1 MVREKG
7 SGLLQRRF
15 NVKYNLR
22 LGADSLLSTEARD
35 GAARLGDMKSGERK
49 LDFPAILWI
58 ESELAASEEHFQPT
72 LSNES
77 STRAT
82 ILTTT
87 SFESAVPPAA
97 SGQMVFK
104 RELIAMP
111 SMSSGQVRLHDLAGA
126 VAVFHGAYALAKNPK
141 RLAPMLAKARREA
154 GYGRL
159 LYAPGLGEPAHL
171 ALLAYAGVDLFDSV
185 GLSFAAAQGK
195 YLTTDGTFR
204 ASELKAAMC
213 ACPACHG
220 EAPNQFTEEE
230 LRRHNQ
236 YAALNELGMIRN
248 AIRLGRLRELVE
260 ARVRAHPELT
270 ALLRRIDQEPSH
282 IEERAP
288 ITRRQ
293 KMFANTKESL
303 QRVEV
308 ARFRQRVLERYR
320 PDATAPVLVLFPCS
334 HRKPYSRSRTHRSFS
349 QAIFD
354 ANASGIVHEVIV
366 TSPLGIVP
374 RELET
379 TYPAAHYDVPV
390 TGEWDDEEA
399 QMIRGLVSSL
409 LSKRHYPHVVS
420 HLPKHT
426 YEIVR
431 DLLPATTIV
440 TCLTEDATKGPEIA
454 RLRATLADLT
464 KQVRRPMH
472 QKFTELLHGLA
483 SYQFGEKAAGLLME
497 GTNTHGR
504 WPVVKLQAGKL
515 QLGMLPPDRGLL
527 SLTMDGARRI
537 LGAGVY
543 QVEIEDF
550 PITGSIF
557 AVGVKNA
564 DPQIRVGD
572 EVIVV
577 CKGDVRAVGVATM
590 TGPEMVELKRGES
603 VKVRHHA

>member
-1 MVREKG
+1 
-7 SGLLQRRF
+7 
-15 NVKYNLR
+15 
-22 LGADSLLSTEARD
+22 LLSTDARD
-35 GAARLGDMKSGERK
+35 GAARTGSTTIGERT
-49 LDFPAILWI
+49 LEFPAILWI
-58 ESELAASEEHFQPT
+58 ESELGSQEAHFQPT
-72 LSNES
+72 LSNGK
-77 STRAT
+77 STNAA
-82 ILTTT
+82 ILATT
-87 SFESAVPPAA
+87 SFESPAPTG
-97 SGQMVFK
+97 SGTQLVFK
-104 RELIAMP
+104 RELLPMA
-111 SMSSGQVRLHDLAGA
+111 SMGSGRVRLHDLAGT
-126 VAVFHGAYALAKNPK
+126 VALFHGAYSLQKNPK
-141 RLAPMLAKARREA
+141 RLAPMLAKARQEA
-154 GYGRL
+154 GYARL
-159 LYAPGLGEPAHL
+159 LYAPGLGEPSHL

-185 GLSFAAAQGK
+185 PLSLAAAQGF

-204 ASELKAAMC
+204 ASELKTAQC
-213 ACPACHG
+213 SCPACHG
-220 EAPNQFTEEE
+220 EAPQQFTEEE

-236 YAALNELGMIRN
+236 YAAANELGVIRN

-270 ALLRRIDQEPSH
+270 ALLRRLDAAAAH

-293 KMFANTKESL
+293 KMYANTKESL

-308 ARFRQRVLERYR
+308 ARFRQRVLERYQ

-334 HRKPYSRSRTHRSFS
+334 HRKPYSRSRTHRTFS

-354 ANASGIVHEVIV
+354 TNSSGIVHEVIV

-390 TGEWDDEEA
+390 TGEWDEEEGT
-399 QMIRGLVSSL
+399 MIRKLVGNL
-409 LSKRHYPHVVS
+409 LEKRQYPHVVS

-426 YEIVR
+426 YELVKGI
-431 DLLPATTIV
+431 LPANTIV
-440 TCLTEDATKGPEIA
+440 TCLGEDATKAPEIA
-454 RLRATLADLT
+454 RLRAALHDLT
-464 KQVRRPMH
+464 KQVRRPQH
-472 QKFTELLHGLA
+472 QKFVELMRGLA
-483 SYQFGEKAAGLLME
+483 SYQFGAKAAALLLE

-504 WPVVKLQAGKL
+504 WPIVKLQAGRL

-537 LGAGVY
+537 LPAGVY

-590 TGPEMVELKRGES
+590 TGQEMVELKRGES

>member
-1 MVREKG
+1 
-7 SGLLQRRF
+7 
-15 NVKYNLR
+15 
-22 LGADSLLSTEARD
+22 LLSTDARD
-35 GAARLGDMKSGERK
+35 GAARTGQTLIGERK
-49 LDFPAILWI
+49 LEFPSILWI
-58 ESELAASEEHFQPT
+58 ESELRPTESHFEPT
-72 LSNES
+72 LTNERS
-77 STRAT
+77 PKAAIVS
-82 ILTTT
+82 TT
-87 SFESAVPPAA
+87 SFTAPAPEPA
-97 SGQMVFK
+97 GGQLVFE
-104 RELIAMP
+104 RELLAMP
-111 SMSSGQVRLHDLAGA
+111 SMSQGRVRLHDLAGT
-126 VAVFHGAYALAKNPK
+126 VAVFHGAYSLQKNPK

-154 GYGRL
+154 GFARL

-185 GLSFAAAQGK
+185 ALSFAAAQGQ

-204 ASELKAAMC
+204 ASELKAPLC
-213 ACPACHG
+213 SCPACHG
-220 EAPNQFTEEE
+220 EAPERFTEEE

-236 YAALNELGMIRN
+236 YAALNELGMVRN

-270 ALLRRIDQEPSH
+270 ALLRRVDADASF

-303 QRVEV
+303 RRVEV
-308 ARFRQRVLERYR
+308 ARFRERVLERYR

-354 ANASGIVHEVIV
+354 ANAAGIVHEVIV

-390 TGEWDDEEA
+390 TGEWDEEEGR
-399 QMIRGLVSSL
+399 MIRELLASL
-409 LSKRHYPHVVS
+409 LSKRQYPHVVS

-426 YEIVR
+426 YDLVKE
-431 DLLPATTIV
+431 LLPASTIV
-440 TCLTEDATKGPEIA
+440 TCMGEDATKPVEIT
-454 RLRATLADLT
+454 RLRNALGELT
-464 KQVRRPMH
+464 KTVRRPMN
-472 QKFTELLHGLA
+472 QKFTELLQGLA
-483 SYQFGEKAAGLLME
+483 SYQFGPKAAELLLA
-497 GTNTHGR
+497 GTNAHGR
-504 WPVVKLQAGKL
+504 WPIVKLQAGKL

-537 LGAGVY
+537 LPAGVY

-557 AVGVKNA
+557 AVGVKHA
-564 DPQIRVGD
+564 DAQIRVGD

-577 CKGDVRAVGVATM
+577 CKNDVRAVGVATM
-590 TGPEMVELKRGES
+590 TGAEMVEMKRGEA

>member
-1 MVREKG
+1 M
-7 SGLLQRRF
+7 
-15 NVKYNLR
+15 
-22 LGADSLLSTEARD
+22 LSTESRD
-35 GAARLGDMKSGERK
+35 GAARTGSTTIGERT
-49 LDFPAILWI
+49 LDFPSILWI
-58 ESELAASEEHFQPT
+58 ESELGPSEDHFQPT
-72 LSNES
+72 LSNRAS
-77 STRAT
+77 SRAA
-82 ILTTT
+82 IVSTT
-87 SFESAVPPAA
+87 SFETPAPSPAA
-97 SGQMVFK
+97 GQLVFK
-104 RELIAMP
+104 RELAAPP
-111 SMSSGQVRLHDLAGA
+111 SMAPGRVRLHDLEGT
-126 VAVFHGAYALAKNPK
+126 VAIFHGAYSLQKNPK
-141 RLAPMLAKARREA
+141 RLAPMLAKARQEA

-185 GLSFAAAQGK
+185 PLSLAAAQGF

-204 ASELKAAMC
+204 ASELKAPLC
-213 ACPACHG
+213 SCPACHG
-220 EAPNQFTEEE
+220 EAPQRFTEEE

-236 YAALNELGMIRN
+236 YAALDELGVIRN

-260 ARVRAHPELT
+260 ARARAHPELT
-270 ALLRRIDQEPSH
+270 ALLRRLDADPIH
-282 IEERAP
+282 VEERAP

-293 KMFANTKESL
+293 KMYANTKESL
-303 QRVEV
+303 KRVEV
-308 ARFRQRVLERYR
+308 ARFRQRVLDRYR

-334 HRKPYSRSRTHRSFS
+334 HRKPYSRSRTHRTFS

-354 ANASGIVHEVIV
+354 TNANGIVHEVIV

-390 TGEWDDEEA
+390 TGEWDEEEGT
-399 QMIRGLVSSL
+399 MIRQLVASL
-409 LSKRHYPHVVS
+409 LAKRTYPQVVS

-426 YEIVR
+426 YELVKPI
-431 DLLPATTIV
+431 LPENTIV
-440 TCLTEDATKGPEIA
+440 TCLGEDATKGHEIA
-454 RLRATLADLT
+454 RLRATLHDLT
-464 KQVRRPMH
+464 KQVRRSQH
-472 QKFTELLHGLA
+472 QKFLELIQGLA
-483 SYQFGEKAAGLLME
+483 SYQFGPAAAALLCQ
-497 GTNTHGR
+497 GANTHGR

-527 SLTMDGARRI
+527 SLTMDGAKRI
-537 LGAGVY
+537 LPAGVY

-564 DPQIRVGD
+564 DNQIRVGD

-590 TGPEMVELKRGES
+590 TGPEMVELKRGEA

>member
-1 MVREKG
+1 M
-7 SGLLQRRF
+7 
-15 NVKYNLR
+15 
-22 LGADSLLSTEARD
+22 LSTESRD
-35 GAARLGDMKSGERK
+35 GAARTGEAKIGERT
-49 LDFPAILWI
+49 LEFPAILWI
-58 ESELAASEEHFQPT
+58 ESELGDGEAHFEPT
-72 LSNES
+72 LSNAPS
-77 STRAT
+77 PKAA
-82 ILTTT
+82 ILSTT
-87 SFESAVPPAA
+87 SFEAAAPAA
-97 SGQMVFK
+97 APGQLVFK
-104 RELIAMP
+104 RELAPMA
-111 SMSSGQVRLHDLAGA
+111 SMAAGKVRLHDLAGV
-126 VAVFHGAYALAKNPK
+126 VAVFHGAYSLQKNPK
-141 RLAPMLAKARREA
+141 RLAPMLAKARQEA
-154 GYGRL
+154 GYARL

-171 ALLAYAGVDLFDSV
+171 ALLAYAGVDVFDSV
-185 GLSFAAAQGK
+185 TLSLAAAQGL

-204 ASELKAAMC
+204 ASELKTAQC
-213 ACPACHG
+213 SCPACHG
-220 EAPNQFTEEE
+220 EAPQQFTEEE

-236 YAALNELGMIRN
+236 YAAANELGVIRN

-270 ALLRRIDQEPSH
+270 ALLRRLDAAAAH

-293 KMFANTKESL
+293 KMYANTKESL

-308 ARFRQRVLERYR
+308 ARFRQRVLDRYR
-320 PDATAPVLVLFPCS
+320 PDQTAPVLVLFPCS
-334 HRKPYSRSRTHRSFS
+334 HRKPYSRSRTHRTFS

-354 ANASGIVHEVIV
+354 TNANGIVHEVIV

-390 TGEWDDEEA
+390 TGEWDEEEGT
-399 QMIRGLVSSL
+399 MIRQLVGNL
-409 LSKRHYPHVVS
+409 LEKRQYPHVVS

-426 YEIVR
+426 YDLVKS
-431 DLLPATTIV
+431 LLPANTIV
-440 TCLTEDATKGPEIA
+440 TCVGEDATKPAEIA
-454 RLRATLADLT
+454 RLRAALLELT
-464 KQVRRPMH
+464 KQVRRPQH
-472 QKFTELLHGLA
+472 QKFVELIRGLA
-483 SYQFGEKAAGLLME
+483 SYQFGPEAAKLLLE

-504 WPVVKLQAGKL
+504 WPIVKLQDGKV

-537 LGAGVY
+537 LPAGVY

-564 DPQIRVGD
+564 DKQIRVGD

-590 TGPEMVELKRGES
+590 TGPEMVELKRGEA
-603 VKVRHHA
+603 VKVRHHV